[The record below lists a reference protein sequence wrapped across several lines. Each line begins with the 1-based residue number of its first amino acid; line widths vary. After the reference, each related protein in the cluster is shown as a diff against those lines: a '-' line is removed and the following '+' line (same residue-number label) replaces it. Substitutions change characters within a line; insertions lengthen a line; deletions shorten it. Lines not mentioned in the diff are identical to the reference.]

1 MTEWDYIVVGA
12 GSAGSVLAA
21 RLSESGRHRVLLL
34 EAGPGDRR
42 LWVRIPLGYAKSFMD
57 PAINWMYWS
66 EPAAS
71 LNGRKLYYPRGKVLG
86 GSSSINA
93 LVYSRGQPSDYDG
106 WEAEGNPGWGW
117 EKVASVYRRMERQAG
132 GEVGQDG
139 GPGPLCVSDVSKA
152 AHPLCDAFFDAAR
165 HLGIPFSEDL
175 NGACSEGVGHYR
187 ITTDGGWR
195 ASAATAYLWP
205 ARRRR
210 NLRIST
216 DSAVTRILFDGRRAT
231 GVEYRR
237 RGARQTAS
245 AGREVIVCAGA
256 IASPQLLM
264 LSGIGPGDEL
274 SRHGIEVRHHLP
286 AVGGHLH
293 DHVSFDLFYA
303 SRVASLN
310 STLASPLRQ
319 ALAGAQYALLRRGP
333 LSMSLNQAGG
343 FVRTSPDCLAADLQ
357 LYFCPVAYDKPA
369 PGELKMLRLDRADA
383 FSISGSPCCPK
394 SRGHISL
401 RSADPEAAPE
411 IHPNLLS
418 HPEDV
423 AQAVGSFRFIRRL
436 AEAPPLA
443 RIIERE
449 RMPGAALQGDDE
461 IADHLRSTCYSIFH
475 PVGTCRMG
483 PDPAAAV
490 VDHRLLV
497 HGLTGLR
504 IADASVFPSVTSGN
518 TNAPAIM
525 VGEMAAAAIL
535 GA

>member
-42 LWVRIPLGYAKSFMD
+42 LWLRIPLGYAKSFTD
-57 PAINWMYWS
+57 PAVNWMYWS

-71 LNGRKLYYPRGKVLG
+71 LKGRKLYYPRGKVLG

-93 LVYSRGQPSDYDG
+93 LVYARGQPADYDS

-117 EKVASVYRRMERQAG
+117 KEVASVYRRMERQTG
-132 GEVGQDG
+132 GEARQG
-139 GPGPLCVSDVSKA
+139 GGLGPLSVTDASKF
-152 AHPLCDAFFDAAR
+152 AHPLCGAFFEAAR

-175 NGACSEGVGHYR
+175 NGPRSEGVGYYR

-216 DSAVTRILFDGRRAT
+216 DSPVTRIVFDGLRAA

-237 RGARQTAS
+237 RGATQTAS

-264 LSGIGPGDEL
+264 LSGIGPGEEL
-274 SRHGIEVRHHLP
+274 SRHGIEVRHNLP

-293 DHVSFDLFYA
+293 DHVGFDLFYA

-310 STLASPLRQ
+310 SALASPFRQ
-319 ALAGAQYALLRRGP
+319 ALAGAHYALLRRGP

-343 FVRTSPDCLAADLQ
+343 FVRTSPECQAADLQ

-383 FSISGSPCCPK
+383 FSISGSPCCPR
-394 SRGHISL
+394 SRGHIRL
-401 RSADPEAAPE
+401 RSADPGAAPE

-418 HPEDV
+418 DERDV
-423 AQAVGSFRFIRRL
+423 AQAVASFRFIRRL

-443 RIIERE
+443 RIIQRE
-449 RMPGAALQGDDE
+449 KAPGAALQDDDE

-483 PDPAAAV
+483 PGPGAAV

-518 TNAPAIM
+518 TNAPAMM

-535 GA
+535 GS